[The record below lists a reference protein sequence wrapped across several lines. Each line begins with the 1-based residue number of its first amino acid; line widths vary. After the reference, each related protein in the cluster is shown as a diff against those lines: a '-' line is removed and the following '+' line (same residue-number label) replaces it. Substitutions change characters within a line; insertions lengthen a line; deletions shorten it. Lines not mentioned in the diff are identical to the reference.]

1 METKL
6 AITTLLIYIM
16 SFFVPACDSLLG
28 YECFMLGLSLWS
40 NVIDLSGFLD
50 VSPSEFFVAL
60 CQMWWT
66 LANVTMVAIP
76 VLLLTWLRDRT
87 VPTFIKI
94 LQVLA
99 VVSSTATIFM
109 LGVEV
114 LTFGYYVWTFS
125 MWLLLIPVFKKRTL
139 KSRN

>member
-1 METKL
+1 MKTKF

-28 YECFMLGLSLWS
+28 YECFMVGLSLWS
-40 NVIDLSGFLD
+40 NVINLSGFWD
-50 VSPSEFFVAL
+50 ASPSEYLVAL

-66 LANVTMVAIP
+66 LANATMVAIH
-76 VLLLTWLRDRT
+76 VLLLTWLRDRI

-114 LTFGYYVWTFS
+114 LTFGYYMWTFS
-125 MWLLLIPVFKKRTL
+125 MWLLLIPVLKKEL
-139 KSRN
+139 L

>member
-1 METKL
+1 MKTKF

-28 YECFMLGLSLWS
+28 YECFMVGLSLWS
-40 NVIDLSGFLD
+40 NVINLSGFWD
-50 VSPSEFFVAL
+50 ASPSEYLVAL

-66 LANVTMVAIP
+66 LANATMVAIP
-76 VLLLTWLRDRT
+76 VLLLTWLRDRI
-87 VPTFIKI
+87 VPAFIKA

-114 LTFGYYVWTFS
+114 LTFGYYMWTFS
-125 MWLLLIPVFKKRTL
+125 MWLLLIPVLKKEL
-139 KSRN
+139 L

>member
-1 METKL
+1 MRTKF
-6 AITTLLIYIM
+6 AITTLLIYM
-16 SFFVPACDSLLG
+16 VSFFVPACDSLLG
-28 YECFMLGLSLWS
+28 YECFMMGLSLWS
-40 NVIDLSGFLD
+40 NAINLPGFWD
-50 VSPSEFFVAL
+50 ASPSEHFVAL

-66 LANVTMVAIP
+66 LANATMVAIP
-76 VLLLTWLRDRT
+76 VLLLTWLRDRI

-114 LTFGYYVWTFS
+114 LTFGYYIWTFS
-125 MWLLLIPVFKKRTL
+125 MWLLLIPVFKKDL
-139 KSRN
+139 K

>member
-1 METKL
+1 MKTKF

-28 YECFMLGLSLWS
+28 YECFMVGLSLWS
-40 NVIDLSGFLD
+40 NVINLSGFWD
-50 VSPSEFFVAL
+50 ASPSEYLVAL

-66 LANVTMVAIP
+66 LANATMVAIP
-76 VLLLTWLRDRT
+76 VLLLTWLRDRI

>member
-1 METKL
+1 MKTKF

-16 SFFVPACDSLLG
+16 SFFVPACESLLG
-28 YECFMLGLSLWS
+28 YECFMVGLSLWS
-40 NVIDLSGFLD
+40 NVINLSGFWD
-50 VSPSEFFVAL
+50 ASPSEYLVAL

-66 LANVTMVAIP
+66 LANATMVAIP
-76 VLLLTWLRDRT
+76 VLLLTWLRDRI

-114 LTFGYYVWTFS
+114 LTFGYYMWTFS
-125 MWLLLIPVFKKRTL
+125 MWLLLIPVLKKEL
-139 KSRN
+139 L

>member
-1 METKL
+1 MKTKF

-28 YECFMLGLSLWS
+28 YECFMVGLSLWS
-40 NVIDLSGFLD
+40 NVINLSGFWD
-50 VSPSEFFVAL
+50 ASPSEHFVAL

-66 LANVTMVAIP
+66 LANATMVAIP
-76 VLLLTWLRDRT
+76 VLLLTWLRDRI
-87 VPTFIKI
+87 VPAFIKA

-99 VVSSTATIFM
+99 VISSTATIFM

-114 LTFGYYVWTFS
+114 LTFGYYIWTFS
-125 MWLLLIPVFKKRTL
+125 MWLLLIPVFKKDL
-139 KSRN
+139 K

>member
-1 METKL
+1 MTTLSKF
-6 AITTLLIYIM
+6 AITTLLTYII

-28 YECFMLGLSLWS
+28 YECFIVGLSLWGD
-40 NVIDLSGFLD
+40 ITDLSGFLD
-50 VSPSEFFVAL
+50 ASPSEYFVAL

-66 LANVTMVAIP
+66 LANATMVAVP
-76 VLLLTWLRDRT
+76 VLLLTWLRDRI
-87 VPTFIKI
+87 VPMFIRI

-114 LTFGYYVWTFS
+114 LTFGYYMWTFS
-125 MWLLLIPVFKKRTL
+125 MWLLLIPVLKKDL
-139 KSRN
+139 K

>member
-1 METKL
+1 MKTKF

-28 YECFMLGLSLWS
+28 YECFMVGLSLWS
-40 NVIDLSGFLD
+40 NVINLSGFWD
-50 VSPSEFFVAL
+50 AAPSEYLVAL

-66 LANVTMVAIP
+66 LANATMVAIP
-76 VLLLTWLRDRT
+76 VLLLTWLRDRI

-114 LTFGYYVWTFS
+114 LTFGYYMWTFS
-125 MWLLLIPVFKKRTL
+125 MWLLLIPVLKKEL
-139 KSRN
+139 L

>member
-1 METKL
+1 MKTKF

-28 YECFMLGLSLWS
+28 YECFMVGLSLWS
-40 NVIDLSGFLD
+40 NVINLSGFWD
-50 VSPSEFFVAL
+50 ASPSEYLVAL

-66 LANVTMVAIP
+66 LANTTMVAIP
-76 VLLLTWLRDRT
+76 VLLLTWLRDRI

-114 LTFGYYVWTFS
+114 LTFGYYMWTFS
-125 MWLLLIPVFKKRTL
+125 MWLLLIPVLKKEL
-139 KSRN
+139 L